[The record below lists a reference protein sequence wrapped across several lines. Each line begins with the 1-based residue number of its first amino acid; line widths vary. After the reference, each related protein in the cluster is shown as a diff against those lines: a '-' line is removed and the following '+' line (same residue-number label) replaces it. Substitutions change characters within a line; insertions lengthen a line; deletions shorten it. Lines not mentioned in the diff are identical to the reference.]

1 VLTEASGRSR
11 RRPWCEGPEPDAP
24 AESWLSLDDDR
35 LLYEIK
41 ALEAAPE
48 HDQPLLEVVRSNRH
62 FFIRQEAAKKIT
74 QKELLKAYFD
84 DRHIGQI
91 LVRGLTR
98 QEDVDYLEKLIT
110 GTRYIEVR
118 RAASAQ
124 LVELRKKL

>member
-1 VLTEASGRSR
+1 MTEASQQSR
-11 RRPWCEGPEPDAP
+11 RRRWCEGPEPDAP
-24 AESWLSLDDDR
+24 KEGLLSLDDDR

-41 ALEAAPE
+41 ALEPAPE
-48 HDQPLLEVVRSNRH
+48 RDLPLLAVVRSNRH
-62 FFIRQEAAKKIT
+62 FFLRQEAAKKIT
-74 QKELLKAYFD
+74 QKDLLKAYFD

-98 QEDVDYLEKLIT
+98 REDVDYLEKLIA

-124 LVELRKKL
+124 LLELRKKL

>member
-1 VLTEASGRSR
+1 
-11 RRPWCEGPEPDAP
+11 
-24 AESWLSLDDDR
+24 

-98 QEDVDYLEKLIT
+98 KEDVDYLEKLIA

-118 RAASAQ
+118 RAANAQ

>member
-1 VLTEASGRSR
+1 LTETSQRSR

-24 AESWLSLDDDR
+24 RDGWLSLDDDR

-41 ALEAAPE
+41 VLEAAPE
-48 HDQPLLEVVRSNRH
+48 HDQSLLQVVRSNRH

-98 QEDVDYLEKLIT
+98 REDVGYLEKLIA

-118 RAASAQ
+118 RAARAQ
-124 LVELRKKL
+124 LLELQKKL